1 MKAQYQRVM
10 GGRLK
15 FTLTLQSAEFHLLLV
30 AGTIHISQ
38 LFFLPWSLMS
48 PW

>member
-1 MKAQYQRVM
+1 MKTQYQRVI

-30 AGTIHISQ
+30 TGTIRIS
-38 LFFLPWSLMS
+38 F
-48 PW
+48 